1 MHYNR
6 VYNNLLVIRLLRF
19 QAGDVHPR
27 GAELSE
33 AGNVRDLGVG
43 LHPAAI
49 VSDRLRPTHPR
60 ERVDAP
66 DVRRHGLRRLRRRC
80 HDVVRRRSERRQRS
94 RHQDQNLALESGF
107 RICVRLGQEG
117 PGSGDLNSS
126 FIFMFKACVTHSFAR
141 NIDGTSLLKLDDLKF
156 QTQLVLFYHFY
167 YLL

>member
-1 MHYNR
+1 MCHLPGGSFIIVFQVASLTYEWVQLDNTVQYMHYNP
-6 VYNNLLVIRLLRF
+6 VYNNLLIIRLLRF
-19 QAGDVHPR
+19 QAGDVHAR

-33 AGNVRDLGVG
+33 TLDVRDLGVG

-60 ERVDAP
+60 ERADAP

-126 FIFMFKACVTHSFAR
+126 FIFMSYACDER
-141 NIDGTSLLKLDDLKF
+141 LC
-156 QTQLVLFYHFY
+156 
-167 YLL
+167 